1 MQRFISPIFS
11 YYNGGSD
18 GQCIYCAY
26 GILSAYIEKR
36 SISQIVIYEVMPLD
50 VEASKGATFS
60 LDAAVDRLLLNYGE
74 YGVID
79 SLIKLKGWKEEV
91 KLCSK
96 TYRYN
101 SKLV

>member
-1 MQRFISPIFS
+1 
-11 YYNGGSD
+11 
-18 GQCIYCAY
+18 
-26 GILSAYIEKR
+26 
-36 SISQIVIYEVMPLD
+36 MPLD

-91 KLCSK
+91 KLSSK

>member
-1 MQRFISPIFS
+1 
-11 YYNGGSD
+11 
-18 GQCIYCAY
+18 
-26 GILSAYIEKR
+26 
-36 SISQIVIYEVMPLD
+36 MPLD

-101 SKLV
+101 SKMV